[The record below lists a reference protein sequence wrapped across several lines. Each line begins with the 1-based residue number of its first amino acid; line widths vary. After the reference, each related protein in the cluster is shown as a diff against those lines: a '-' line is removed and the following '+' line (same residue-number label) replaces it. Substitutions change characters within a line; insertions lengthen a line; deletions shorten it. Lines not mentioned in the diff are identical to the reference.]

1 MSATVNATA
10 RARAGSAIN
19 APVITRKRL
28 TIAAALVFVYGIV
41 PLVGNDYWLSSLIIP
56 TIVMGLAGV
65 GLNLLMGYTG
75 LISLGSAAFMSIG
88 AFSSYNLLL
97 RLPFLPLPVVL
108 VLAGF
113 IAATAGV
120 LFGLPSLRIKG
131 FYLSAPTLGAQ
142 FFFDWLFTNYHWFSN
157 NSIALTISAPRLTF
171 LGHDLSSTT
180 GRYFIVAV
188 TTGLLLWFARAIVN
202 SRIGRDWMAI
212 RDMET
217 AASVAGVAIAK
228 RKLLAYAVSSFF
240 CGIAGALWVFGYLG
254 TADANTFNLDKSFQ
268 VLFIVLIGGA
278 ASLYGNF
285 LGAAFIVLTP
295 IVLEIM
301 VPAFGLTNY
310 IDEGALANLQ
320 PVIFGAII
328 ILLLIREPDGLA
340 SLVSRI
346 ARRLSVWPLRV

>member
-41 PLVGNDYWLSSLIIP
+41 PLVGNDYWLTSLIIP
-56 TIVMGLAGV
+56 MIVMGLAGV

-240 CGIAGALWVFGYLG
+240 CGIAGALWAFGYLG